1 MTSHTLPPPT
11 DQMHSLNV
19 TSNNSYWE
27 NASLMYEFEDNGDS
41 GIFSM
46 NYNARFPLYTVLAV
60 CCILF
65 NIVSLMAMANIRGH
79 RTVHH
84 SLLVNLSVCD
94 IVGSILLWM
103 YYNSPLIFPR
113 FSVTSLRH
121 CLFIVIVLLV
131 PFLLSLC
138 CSSLSL
144 LMLAVNQYIAICHPL
159 FSQTQITHGS
169 ACLCIAG
176 VWVLSAAAASVP
188 TFLMLFK
195 THFEDCSGFA
205 SDMAVKSL
213 EVCAYVLAGLIIIIV
228 IFYGRIY
235 REVCLL
241 RRSIICLSVRL
252 SLSLYIYMYIYLSI
266 RLSI

>member
-1 MTSHTLPPPT
+1 MTSYAPPPPT
-11 DQMHSLNV
+11 DGMHGFNV
-19 TSNNSYWE
+19 TSWE
-27 NASLMYEFEDNGDS
+27 NVSFTYDDDDSSDS
-41 GIFSM
+41 GAISTD
-46 NYNARFPLYTVLAV
+46 YSARFPLYTALTV

-65 NIVSLMAMANIRGH
+65 NTVSLMAMANIRGH

-113 FSVTSLRH
+113 FTVTSLRH

-169 ACLCIAG
+169 ACICIAG
-176 VWVLSAAAASVP
+176 VWLLSAAAASVP

-195 THFEDCSGFA
+195 THFEDCPGFA

-213 EVCAYVLAGLIIIIV
+213 EVCAYVLAGLIVIIV

-235 REVCLL
+235 REVGRLL
-241 RRSIICLSVRL
+241 RRLSN
-252 SLSLYIYMYIYLSI
+252 
-266 RLSI
+266 